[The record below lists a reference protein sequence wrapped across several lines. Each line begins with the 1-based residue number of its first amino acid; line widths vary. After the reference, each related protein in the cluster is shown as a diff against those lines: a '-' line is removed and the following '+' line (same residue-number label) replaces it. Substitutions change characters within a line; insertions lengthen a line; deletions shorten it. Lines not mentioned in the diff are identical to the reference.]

1 MRGGT
6 CISGKALGTDVPDG
20 VGYSENTV
28 PPRGTI
34 SGTVPRP
41 E

>member
-20 VGYSENTV
+20 VRYSEKTV
-28 PPRGTI
+28 PLRDTV
-34 SGTVPRP
+34 SGMVPRP